1 VPAEGR
7 PRAAVSRDVELPL
20 ISQILPSNRQQIQN
34 ALDQVLDTGRK
45 SVGLLGFSF
54 KAGTDD
60 LRESPIVILAEAL
73 LGKGISLK
81 IYDKNVSLAKL
92 VGANKEYIEKQI
104 PHLSSL
110 LCNTIDEVI
119 DLSEVIVV
127 GNQGPEFVE
136 ALTRTRKGQIVID
149 LVRLP
154 IYGSLL
160 QAEYRG
166 ICW

>member
-1 VPAEGR
+1 
-7 PRAAVSRDVELPL
+7 
-20 ISQILPSNRQQIQN
+20 
-34 ALDQVLDTGRK
+34 
-45 SVGLLGFSF
+45 VGLLGFSF

-73 LGKGISLK
+73 LGKGISLC
-81 IYDKNVSLAKL
+81 IYDQNVSLAKL

-110 LCNTIDEVI
+110 LCNTIDDVI
-119 DLSEVIVV
+119 EQSEVIVV
-127 GNQGPEFVE
+127 GNQSPEFVE
-136 ALTRTRKGQIVID
+136 ALGRTRPDQIVID

-154 IYGSLL
+154 LYGALL
-160 QAEYRG
+160 PAEYRG